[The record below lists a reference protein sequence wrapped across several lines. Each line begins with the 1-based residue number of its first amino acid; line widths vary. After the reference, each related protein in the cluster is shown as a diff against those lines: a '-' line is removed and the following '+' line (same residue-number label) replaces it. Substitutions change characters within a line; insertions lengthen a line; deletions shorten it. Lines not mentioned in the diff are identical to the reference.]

1 MRIVLGLTALIL
13 SLGSAAAA
21 ELTCSPLRIIVPY
34 PAGGATDVAARLVG
48 ERFETQ
54 LKKSV
59 VVENRPGATG
69 NIGTVAVIQARPDGC
84 TLLVNAAVIATF
96 PASFARLNY
105 DPLKDLV
112 PVGGIGETPT
122 LIVTAA
128 ANPAKDVKGLV
139 DAGKAASLNFST
151 AGYGLLQH
159 LAVEEIAQRTGA
171 KFTHVAYKG
180 GAQAV
185 TDLVAGRVDFG
196 SFAAGSVL
204 PLVADGKLKA
214 LGVVQDKRT
223 SLAPEVSTLAEQ
235 GLPNLPAG
243 VHFMLYAPAGTPGDV
258 VALLSA
264 ELRKVTSDP
273 VLKERFQKIAFDPTP
288 TTSEE
293 MTAVMRRTGDV
304 WVPVIQRLGIRLD

>member
-1 MRIVLGLTALIL
+1 MRVLAGLTLVWL
-13 SLGSAAAA
+13 SAGAAGAA
-21 ELTCSPLRIIVPY
+21 ELACAPMRMIVPY

-48 ERFETQ
+48 ERLEAQ

-59 VVENRPGATG
+59 IVENRAGATG
-69 NIGTVAVIQARPDGC
+69 NIGTIAVVQAKPDGC

-96 PASFARLNY
+96 PASFARLGY
-105 DPLKDLV
+105 DPRKALV
-112 PVGGIGETPT
+112 PIGGIGETAT

-128 ANPAKDVKGLV
+128 ANAAKDVKGLV
-139 DAGKAASLNFST
+139 EAGKSGPGLNFST

-159 LAVEEIAQRTGA
+159 LAIEEIAQRTGT

-204 PLVADGKLKA
+204 PLVRDGKLKS

-223 SLAPEVSTLAEQ
+223 GLAPEVPTLAEQ

-243 VHFMLYAPAGTPGDV
+243 VHFMLYAPAGTPADV
-258 VALLSA
+258 VAMLSG
-264 ELRKVTSDP
+264 ELRKITGDP
-273 VLKERFQKIAFDPTP
+273 ALKERFHRIAFDPTP

-293 MTAVMRRTGDV
+293 MTAV
-304 WVPVIQRLGIRLD
+304 